1 MKIEILT
8 GAAGIMAGLFLSVSG
23 LFRADALQA
32 FGPWRDTIYSALTF
46 GSLGTL
52 LVICGGGTIIFAIAN
67 RETKLQNTSASP
79 TNDLDP
85 LGFEKVHEG
94 TRRMFGPGSR
104 IGAIAFIQS
113 VAIIT
118 LYSSFVQEFESSAT
132 MQSWVM
138 SNFPI
143 GQPLLSWEGVLILS
157 VSLGL
162 LLVQFLP
169 GRVLS
174 E

>member
-1 MKIEILT
+1 M
-8 GAAGIMAGLFLSVSG
+8 
-23 LFRADALQA
+23 
-32 FGPWRDTIYSALTF
+32 
-46 GSLGTL
+46 
-52 LVICGGGTIIFAIAN
+52 IFAIAH
-67 RETKLQNTSASP
+67 RETKLHDTSASP

-85 LGFEKVHEG
+85 LGFEKDRKG

-104 IGAIAFIQS
+104 IGGIAFIQS
-113 VAIIT
+113 VAIVT
-118 LYSSFVQEFESSAT
+118 LYSGFVQEFESSAT
-132 MQSWVM
+132 MQSWVRP
-138 SNFPI
+138 NFPI
-143 GQPLLSWEGVLILS
+143 GQPLPSWESVLILS